1 MCGICG
7 FNWNDEDLC
16 KLMADTLKHRGPDDE
31 GFYFDENVSLGHRRL
46 SIIDLASGH
55 QPIYNEDKS
64 IGIVYNGEIYNHKEI
79 RRELEG
85 KHKFYTNSDT
95 EVIIHA
101 YEEYGFDCVKKFN
114 GMWAFCIYDKNKNL
128 LFLSRDRFGVK
139 PLYYFFDG
147 KNFIFASEIKGLL
160 AYVKPEQNDETIYD
174 FLVNNRL
181 EHKEDTFFKGIKRL
195 MPSHNLIFDLKS
207 KEIKK
212 EKYWDI
218 TNINRKIE
226 STSKEDN
233 EYAKNFYIL
242 LEDSVKLRL
251 MSEVPVGTC
260 LSGGLD
266 SSAIVCLVNNILIEG
281 NEKIKANIGERQKT
295 FSAVFEDKRIDE
307 REFIECVIKE
317 TNVEKNYVFPSGEK
331 LFEELEKFIY
341 YQDEPF
347 SSTSIYAQWNV
358 MRLASKKVKVLLDG
372 QGSDELLGG
381 YIAYFQVYFNQ
392 LLKER
397 KFLTL
402 FKEIIKSSDIL
413 ISYLWLLKKSKS
425 RGIIKELLNIN
436 FLDEF
441 NRSEKFKV
449 IDNLSMRSYEDLMNG
464 GIQSLLRYEDR
475 NSMAFSIESRVPFL
489 DYRIAEYVFTLPVTQ
504 RIKNGWTKYILR
516 NSMKN
521 ILPEKIRKR
530 RSKIGF
536 ATPEEIW
543 FKENKNK
550 ILEIFSSESFKK
562 RKYFNQKEI
571 INKFNEFCDG
581 KNYDSN
587 IFWKIINL
595 EIWIKLFID
604 KNGK

>member
-7 FNWNDEDLC
+7 FNWNDENLC
-16 KLMADTLKHRGPDDE
+16 KSMADTLKHRGPDGE

-46 SIIDLASGH
+46 SIIDLALGH

-64 IGIVYNGEIYNHKEI
+64 IVIVYNGEIYNYEEI
-79 RRELEG
+79 RKELESR
-85 KHKFYTNSDT
+85 HKFYTNSDT

-139 PLYYFFDG
+139 PLYYFFDE

-160 AYVKPEQNDETIYD
+160 NYVKPEENDEIIYD

-181 EHKEDTFFKGIKRL
+181 EHKEDTFFKGIKKL
-195 MPSHNLIFDLKS
+195 MPSNNLVFDLKS
-207 KEIKK
+207 KKIRK

-218 TNINRKIE
+218 ININGKIE
-226 STSKEDN
+226 TTSKEDA
-233 EYAKNFYIL
+233 EYAKKFYELIK
-242 LEDSVKLRL
+242 DSVKLRL
-251 MSEVPVGTC
+251 ISEVPVGTC

-266 SSAIVCLVNNILIEG
+266 SSTIVCLVNDILKE
-281 NEKIKANIGERQKT
+281 NEKIKENIGKRQKT
-295 FSAVFEDKRIDE
+295 FSAVYEDKRIDE
-307 REFIECVIKE
+307 REYIEEVVKE
-317 TNVEKNYVFPSGEK
+317 TNVEKNYVFSSGEK

-347 SSTSIYAQWNV
+347 GSTSIYAQWNV
-358 MRLASKKVKVLLDG
+358 MKLASKKVKVLLDG
-372 QGSDELLGG
+372 QGSDELLAG

-402 FKEIIKSSDIL
+402 FKEIIKSLDIIIL
-413 ISYLWLLKKSKS
+413 YLWLVKKSKTKN
-425 RGIIKELLNIN
+425 IIKEILNQK

-441 NRSEKFKV
+441 KKNEKPKETN
-449 IDNLSMRSYEDLMNG
+449 NLVSRCYDDLMKG
-464 GIQSLLRYEDR
+464 SIQSLLRYEDR
-475 NSMAFSIESRVPFL
+475 NSMAFSIEARVPFL
-489 DYRIAEYVFTLPVTQ
+489 DYRIHEYIFSLPLSQ

-516 NSMKN
+516 NAMKN
-521 ILPEKIRKR
+521 TLPEKIRKR

-543 FKENKNK
+543 FKENKEK
-550 ILEIFSSESFKK
+550 ILEIFNSESFKK
-562 RKYFNQKEI
+562 RNYFNQKEI
-571 INKFNEFCDG
+571 IKKFNEFCNG
-581 KNYDSN
+581 KYYDPN
-587 IFWKIINL
+587 IFWKILNL
-595 EIWIKLFID
+595 EIWMRVFID
-604 KNGK
+604 